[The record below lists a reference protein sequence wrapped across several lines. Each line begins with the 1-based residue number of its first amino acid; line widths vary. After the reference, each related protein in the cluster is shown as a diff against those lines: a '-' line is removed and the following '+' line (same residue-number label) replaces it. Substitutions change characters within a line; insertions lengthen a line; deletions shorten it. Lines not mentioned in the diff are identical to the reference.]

1 MLTAQIGF
9 EANNIN
15 VALDHLS
22 TERRRQGRKKLLM
35 EAQRA
40 AQRAL
45 EQLLLEPL
53 VTNTRAYVNDTLKRH
68 EFNPWAVDE
77 ELRLDQS
84 TILWFVKAECDL
96 LRAQGLRGQVVDA
109 IERDMLVVLVNPL
122 TDVPESLEAG
132 FRELAR
138 RVEQDLAQ
146 LQAEGERSEMYRT
159 IAGVLGVL
167 GGCAVVAA
175 DTAAAAA
182 TTGIAAPLL
191 GVSLPVGA
199 EIISR
204 SLSEVLGDD

>member
-45 EQLLLEPL
+45 EQLMREPL

-68 EFNPWAVDE
+68 EFNPRAVDE
-77 ELRLDQS
+77 ELRIDQS
-84 TILWFVKAECDL
+84 TILWFVEAECDL

-109 IERDMLVVLVNPL
+109 IERDMLGVLVNPL